1 MADRQQSGGAA
12 HARVNRASLRRFAVS
27 AALLTLMAAELIWLF
42 SGWGAAHI
50 AGQAAAIAFFLMERR
65 LAFAGFR
72 QGLLMALAIAL
83 AIWIAATHAEPGP
96 TILKALDQGIYLMA
110 FILLISLLRE
120 GAQSSP
126 AVLACGSFLTH
137 QPPGRRY
144 LSLHAGSHLLA
155 VLINFGAIS
164 LLAPLVMR
172 GVRASLGLGEA
183 LNEIWRVRERRQLCG
198 LYRGMAFVIVWAP
211 TTITQAILPTVIP
224 GIDSRRLIWLG
235 LMVAAIT
242 LAVGWLEDRVR
253 WWPLRRRLAA
263 SGDTPSLSRPHFP
276 VRAFL
281 DFAFVCAVLIG
292 LVIVVGYLA
301 SVRTVPALMLSAPI
315 MLVAWL
321 LAQYRHLGA
330 DRMIRKTR
338 RRLGHI
344 ASHSIPDSSIEVLI
358 LGLAGFVG
366 IAIASIVPIGTVAAL
381 LNQSTL
387 PPWAFL
393 TAIPVI
399 MFAAAQ
405 VGLTSITVGVIFG
418 TVLGTLP
425 DLPTDPTLV
434 ALALGS
440 GWALSMI
447 GSPFSSISLLLSR
460 ISGYTP
466 VVIALNWNL
475 VYSLLSMLSLGIFF
489 YVVAG

>member
-1 MADRQQSGGAA
+1 M
-12 HARVNRASLRRFAVS
+12 
-27 AALLTLMAAELIWLF
+27 T
-42 SGWGAAHI
+42 
-50 AGQAAAIAFFLMERR
+50 
-65 LAFAGFR
+65 
-72 QGLLMALAIAL
+72 LAIAL
-83 AIWIAATHAEPGP
+83 SVLIIATAPDPGAT
-96 TILKALDQGIYLMA
+96 ISKAFDQGIYLMA

-144 LSLHAGSHLLA
+144 LSLHGGSHLLA

-183 LNEIWRVRERRQLCG
+183 LNEIWRARERRQLCG

-263 SGDTPSLSRPHFP
+263 SGDTPSLERLRFP

-281 DFAFVCAVLIG
+281 DFALVCASLIG
-292 LVIVVGYLA
+292 LVIVVAHLA
-301 SVRTVPALMLSAPI
+301 SVTTVPALMLSAPI

-321 LAQYRHLGA
+321 FAQNWHLGA
-330 DRMIRKTR
+330 GRMIRKPVSGLAKLRATR
-338 RRLGHI
+338 FRIFPLKFLFWASPVLSASPSLRSFRSRPLPLCSTRARCRLGR
-344 ASHSIPDSSIEVLI
+344 S
-358 LGLAGFVG
+358 
-366 IAIASIVPIGTVAAL
+366 
-381 LNQSTL
+381 
-387 PPWAFL
+387 
-393 TAIPVI
+393 
-399 MFAAAQ
+399 
-405 VGLTSITVGVIFG
+405 
-418 TVLGTLP
+418 
-425 DLPTDPTLV
+425 
-434 ALALGS
+434 
-440 GWALSMI
+440 
-447 GSPFSSISLLLSR
+447 
-460 ISGYTP
+460 
-466 VVIALNWNL
+466 
-475 VYSLLSMLSLGIFF
+475 
-489 YVVAG
+489 